1 MRRYLPIAQLGLLAF
16 VVASLAACSSGS
28 SSTTTSSTTNSTAP
42 LSSSTTTLPRRG
54 TNAPPTTAEVRS
66 PTAADLDAVHIGLQ
80 PVVNGLDSPV
90 DIAFRPGAPGT
101 PGTMYVVEQGGGLRI
116 VRDGHIAGT
125 ALDLSGNLS
134 HGNEQGFLGATF
146 SPDGSHLYVHYTDA
160 NGNTNVDEYRMRGD
174 DADPGTRR
182 RVFFTQQP
190 YPNHN
195 GGEVIFGPDGKLYI
209 GLGDG
214 GSEGDPH
221 DYGQDLT
228 TPLSKILRID
238 PAPAGNASYS
248 VPKNNPFVS
257 RRGAVRETWMW
268 GLRNPWRFTFDRA
281 TGDVWIG
288 DVGQNAHEEIDFAR
302 AGASGIN
309 WGWSAREGFHAY
321 KGARPPGARDP
332 IVEGAH
338 SAGWCAIVGGY
349 VYRGRAIPALDGV
362 YLYGDNCRPSIE
374 GLVQRDGHALAHRAM
389 GVQVDQLTS
398 FGEDD
403 TGELYAAA
411 RGGTIYKIVRGS

>member
-1 MRRYLPIAQLGLLAF
+1 MRGTVTFALLG
-16 VVASLAACSSGS
+16 VVALAACSSGS
-28 SSTTTSSTTNSTAP
+28 SAGKTSSTAP
-42 LSSSTTTLPRRG
+42 LSSDTTTTRPRAG
-54 TNAPPTTAEVRS
+54 TTRPAPPTTGPPRTPS
-66 PTAADLDAVHIGLQ
+66 AADLNAVHIALR

-90 DIAFRPGAPGT
+90 DIAFRPGAQGT

-116 VRDGHIAGT
+116 VRDGHVVGT

-146 SPDGSHLYVHYTDA
+146 SPDGSRLYVSYTDRD
-160 NGNTNVDEYRMRGD
+160 GNTNVDEYRMRGEN
-174 DADPGTRR
+174 ADPQTRR
-182 RVFFTQQP
+182 RVFFTRQP
-190 YPNHN
+190 YANHN
-195 GGEVIFGPDGKLYI
+195 GGEVTFGPDGMLYI

-214 GSEGDPH
+214 GSEGDPNSI
-221 DYGQDLT
+221 GQDLA
-228 TPLSKILRID
+228 TPLSKILRVN
-238 PAPAGNASYS
+238 PTPAGVASYS
-248 VPKNNPFVS
+248 VPRDNPFVS

-288 DVGQNAHEEIDFAR
+288 DVGQNAYEEIDYAK
-302 AGASGIN
+302 AGEQGIN

-332 IVEGAH
+332 IVDEAH
-338 SAGWCAIVGGY
+338 RDGWCAIVGGY

-362 YLYGDNCRPSIE
+362 YLYGDDCRPNID
-374 GLVQRDGHALAHRAM
+374 GLVQRGGRAIGHRDM

-398 FGEDD
+398 FGEDG

-411 RGGTIYKIVRGS
+411 RGGTIYRIVRGS